1 MYIFIPGIFGP
12 RELIKFHMKKG
23 FTLVEILIYIA
34 ILGLVLASI
43 TGFFLNT
50 ISANLKENSYQEV
63 QQNGRFV
70 MTKIT
75 QETKKAIGINSPVPG
90 SYGNSLSLVMSDS
103 NLNPTVFDLN
113 NGKLRIAQG
122 SSAPVDL
129 TTDQVLVTNLQFTNL
144 SYAGTPGTIR
154 TEMTIEYLNPANK
167 SEYQASLDLKTTVS
181 LLKGP

>member
-1 MYIFIPGIFGP
+1 MSVDA
-12 RELIKFHMKKG
+12 LKKFRKTSSNYEKQG
-23 FTLVEILIYIA
+23 FTLIEILIYIA
-34 ILGLVLASI
+34 ILALVFVSMI
-43 TGFFLNT
+43 VFFLNN
-50 ISANLKENSYQEV
+50 ISSNIKANSYQEV

-70 MTKIT
+70 MTKIS
-75 QETKKAIGINSPVPG
+75 QEMKKAIGINSPVPG
-90 SYGNSLSLVMSDS
+90 SSGTSLSLVMSDS
-103 NLNPTVFDLN
+103 NLNPTVLDLN

-144 SYAGTPGTIR
+144 SYAGTPGTVR

-167 SEYQASLDLKTTVS
+167 SEYQASLDLKTTIS